1 MKRHKLILVR
11 DVRAPWF
18 FLAKDVGVRGG
29 GATMRSIK
37 HIIIIIY
44 IIVIIINNLNV
55 FFHKKMLV
63 FLLVVVR
70 TYDPLSTAVS
80 HTPGDQILSLLAGIL
95 ANHPWVSHHCFH
107 LNYHHRHHK
116 KSLKAYRTRYTVQLN
131 QKQNLSFIIA
141 IIFAEK
147 LSLGVSSKL
156 RKN

>member
-55 FFHKKMLV
+55 FSTKKNV
-63 FLLVVVR
+63 GAPAGGANVR
-70 TYDPLSTAVS
+70 SIKHGRQS
-80 HTPGDQILSLLAGIL
+80 
-95 ANHPWVSHHCFH
+95 HPW
-107 LNYHHRHHK
+107 
-116 KSLKAYRTRYTVQLN
+116 
-131 QKQNLSFIIA
+131 
-141 IIFAEK
+141 
-147 LSLGVSSKL
+147 
-156 RKN
+156 